1 MLPDRIQ
8 PDYKIFDAIIP
19 DTIQMHD
26 IIIEYTTMPDT
37 TMFHKILSNTIQP
50 DTILMPNFIIL
61 FISE

>member
-1 MLPDRIQ
+1 MLPDKMQ

-26 IIIEYTTMPDT
+26 IIIIRDTIIPDT
-37 TMFHKILSNTIQP
+37 IMFHKILSN
-50 DTILMPNFIIL
+50 TILMPNFIIL